1 MPTPY
6 INLKP
11 VGQEA
16 MFALTMRKSG
26 NDAAR
31 HVEILASGSVP
42 SAESGDR
49 GFRGLYCVLLWIPL
63 VQQAGPSVRT
73 VEYYV

>member
-11 VGQEA
+11 VCQEA

-42 SAESGDR
+42 SAESGA
-49 GFRGLYCVLLWIPL
+49 F
-63 VQQAGPSVRT
+63 
-73 VEYYV
+73 